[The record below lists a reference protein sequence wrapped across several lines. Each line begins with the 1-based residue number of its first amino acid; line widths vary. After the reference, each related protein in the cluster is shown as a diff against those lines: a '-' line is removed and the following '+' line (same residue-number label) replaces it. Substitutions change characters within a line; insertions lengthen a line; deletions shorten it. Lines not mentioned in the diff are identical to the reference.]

1 MMRNLLCLLVL
12 AALLSSCNYGGGRR
26 VRGNGNVETESR
38 SVGTFEAI
46 RVMGSM
52 DVVLSPGSSHA
63 VRVEA
68 DENLLNYIVTERN
81 GDALE
86 IRTRDRYS
94 LRPSA
99 GIKVYV
105 TAPLVD
111 EILITGSGSVVSEGR
126 MSAKDQMRVRV
137 TGSGDVKLD
146 VNAPGVDAQAS
157 GSGNIILAGV
167 TRNFKAEINGSGAMR
182 CFDLKSE
189 TADVDISGSGSA
201 EVFASR
207 KLDVAIHGSGDVAY
221 KGAPAVNQR
230 IAGSGAVRS
239 VQ

>member
-12 AALLSSCNYGGGRR
+12 AALLSSCHYGSGRR
-26 VRGNGNVETESR
+26 VRGNGNVETQSR

-46 RVMGSM
+46 RVLGSM

-86 IRTRDRYS
+86 IRTRERYN
-94 LRPSA
+94 LRSSA

-105 TAPLVD
+105 TAPSLD
-111 EILITGSGSVVSEGR
+111 EILISGSGSVVSDGR
-126 MSAKDQMRVRV
+126 MATGNKMRVRV
-137 TGSGDVKLD
+137 TGSGDVKLE
-146 VNAPGVDAQAS
+146 VNAPEVNAQAS
-157 GSGNIILAGV
+157 GSGNIILTGA
-167 TRNFKAEINGSGAMR
+167 TRSFKADINGSGEIR

-221 KGAPAVNQR
+221 KGGPSVSQR
-230 IAGSGAVRS
+230 IFGSGAVRS